1 MTAQD
6 VLQLE
11 EAARLI
17 ISIIERHRIH
27 EENAAER
34 RAAFRLIIPQQKEN
48 ISPRH
53 RTVPKKANDKTLEAI
68 NTMLVQLNLKAKARL
83 RNDGLYEI
91 RVVIDG
97 KRVSL
102 YGRSAEEI
110 KRKYEKALKSRNK
123 RPKTE
128 KNVKISLYAWLDEWL
143 EVYKKPNVAT
153 NTYNNLRRCVEKQ
166 IKGTL
171 KDKSITQYTL
181 TELTQALNQ
190 IETSRMRKYAR
201 GTLMAALACAVT
213 AGHLKASPAQNLLPV
228 KHVAKK
234 GKALSLLELK
244 DMILRASDQ
253 LAPSMLHYYLFCLFA
268 GTRRDEALYL
278 TGADFDMQNK
288 IIYVHG
294 TKTVGSDRRLPMFP
308 VLERIYKTV
317 RPKKDAR
324 LFPVGKH
331 RTNEDFKI
339 FRGERTDAVLHW
351 LRHTFGT
358 IQICVLGIPA
368 NTVALWMGHADA
380 STTVDIYT
388 HPEDL
393 APDIYFSGEHSEQE
407 KAEILLARYNEIV
420 SLVEKLL

>member
-6 VLQLE
+6 LQQLE

-17 ISIIERHRIH
+17 ISTIERHRVL
-27 EENAAER
+27 EENAEER
-34 RAAFRLIIPQQKEN
+34 RAAFRLIVPKQQKEKLPL
-48 ISPRH
+48 SH
-53 RTVPKKANDKTLEAI
+53 RPAPTRQNKTLEDI
-68 NTMLVQLNLKAKARL
+68 KSMLIKLNIKSTARL
-83 RNDGLYEI
+83 RADGLYEI
-91 RVVIDG
+91 RPVIDG

-102 YGRSAEEI
+102 YGRSAEELAQ
-110 KRKYEKALKSRNK
+110 KYEKALKGRHK
-123 RPKTE
+123 GPKIE

-143 EVYKKPNVAT
+143 EIYKKPNVAT

-166 IKGTL
+166 IKSTL

-201 GTLMAALACAVT
+201 GTLMAAFACAIT
-213 AGHLKASPAQNLLPV
+213 AGHLKTSPAQNLLPV

-278 TGADFDMQNK
+278 TGADFDTRNK

-339 FRGERTDAVLHW
+339 FRGERTEAVLHW

>member
-6 VLQLE
+6 LQQLE

-17 ISIIERHRIH
+17 IATIERHRIR
-27 EENAAER
+27 EEDADER
-34 RAAFRLIIPQQKEN
+34 RAAFRLIIPKKQKEIELPSN
-48 ISPRH
+48 RSAPT
-53 RTVPKKANDKTLEAI
+53 RTKDKTLEAI
-68 NTMLVQLNLKAKARL
+68 NTMLIQLNIKAKARL
-83 RNDGLYEI
+83 RSDGLYEI

-97 KRVSL
+97 KRISI

-123 RPKTE
+123 GPKIE
-128 KNVKISLYAWLDEWL
+128 KNIKISLYAWLDEWL

-201 GTLMAALACAVT
+201 GTLMAAFACAIT
-213 AGHLKASPAQNLLPV
+213 AGHLKTSPAQNLLPV

-234 GKALSLLELK
+234 GKALSLLEIK
-244 DMILRASDQ
+244 EMILRASES
-253 LAPSMLHYYLFCLFA
+253 LAPEMMRYYLFCLFA

-278 TGADFDMQNK
+278 TGGDFDTRNK

-317 RPKKDAR
+317 RPKKDER
-324 LFPVGKH
+324 IFPVGKH

-407 KAEILLARYNEIV
+407 KASILLARYNEIV
-420 SLVEKLL
+420 SIV

>member
-1 MTAQD
+1 M
-6 VLQLE
+6 
-11 EAARLI
+11 LI
-17 ISIIERHRIH
+17 
-27 EENAAER
+27 
-34 RAAFRLIIPQQKEN
+34 
-48 ISPRH
+48 
-53 RTVPKKANDKTLEAI
+53 
-68 NTMLVQLNLKAKARL
+68 QLNIKSNARL
-83 RNDGLYEI
+83 RADGLYEI
-91 RVVIDG
+91 RPIIDG

-102 YGRSAEEI
+102 YGRSAEEL
-110 KRKYEKALKSRNK
+110 KEKYEKALKSRNRGRK
-123 RPKTE
+123 PE
-128 KNVKISLYAWLDEWL
+128 KNSKITLYAWLDEWL
-143 EVYKKPNVAT
+143 NVYKKPNVAK
-153 NTYNNLRRCVEKQ
+153 NTYLNLSRCIEKQ

-171 KDKSITQYTL
+171 ADKPLNRYTL
-181 TELTQALNQ
+181 TELTQALNR

-201 GTLMAALACAVT
+201 GTLMAAFACAVT
-213 AGHLKASPAQNLLPV
+213 AEHLKTSPAQNLLPV

-244 DMILRASDQ
+244 EMILRASET

-278 TGADFDMQNK
+278 TGADFDARNK
-288 IIYVHG
+288 IIYIHG
-294 TKTVGSDRRLPMFP
+294 TKTAGSDRRLPMFP
-308 VLERIYKTV
+308 LLERIYKMA
-317 RPKKDAR
+317 RPKKDER

-331 RTNEDFKI
+331 RTNEDFKF

-407 KAEILLARYNEIV
+407 KAAILLARYNEIV